1 MFHARSIFVLTA
13 LGFALAHADDEVKF
27 KPKVFDTDKRLE
39 SRPYTASA
47 YSPSGKT
54 PGTSSSFK
62 SDKCVKATSF
72 VSSTSAFSGKT
83 VEASPAKAGETYVQK
98 EQITVPTIET
108 DAKSIPE
115 IKPFKA
121 GKEPLT
127 HTVYKP
133 QPATNEKNPMLAPRQ
148 DIRINQ

>member
-13 LGFALAHADDEVKF
+13 LCFALAHADDEVKF

-62 SDKCVKATSF
+62 SDNCVKATSF

-83 VEASPAKAGETYVQK
+83 VEASPAKAGNLRAERA
-98 EQITVPTIET
+98 
-108 DAKSIPE
+108 DHRSHHRNGRKSISE

-121 GKEPLT
+121 ARTLT

-133 QPATNEKNPMLAPRQ
+133 QPATNEKNPMLPPLLG
-148 DIRINQ
+148 IRINQ